1 MIKLKIKN
9 RSKLFNILVLLLVFI
24 NFNILISQVLSYRT
38 ENIPGFSTQDKVY
51 PNESVKYIFFNNII
65 FDISTDTFIDLNIEY
80 ENNIEN
86 RQIFFQINNSNPISL
101 NVTSKALMQNFGT
114 PQPPQGPRR
123 GDNQF
128 RYGYNCILRFRT
140 NTTIEHLIVS
150 SIKKSSYGL
159 NLNLIYSLA
168 LYESSQDSWVLI
180 NTIEQLNESSSEI
193 SLMGSVSS
201 LQADTEYF
209 ITFYEVTDIFDD
221 WLLVIVLIVGAVG
234 IASLAILISKKDY
247 FQYLKTRTV
256 PIEKGAHRLSLND
269 VLENENRN
277 KIIDLILKE
286 PGIHFNELLRKTEI
300 AAGNLVWHLDIL
312 ETYKVVGKKRIGNF
326 IAYFP
331 YYQKNP
337 ISNLDLRLS
346 KSKLTLEILEM
357 IEKEP
362 GLWNSI
368 ITKHFKVDHKTIQY
382 HVNKLKDLNLIQ
394 FKSEGRKKKIF
405 PNLESDYFNNKKE

>member
-1 MIKLKIKN
+1 MTKLKIN
-9 RSKLFNILVLLLVFI
+9 NNSKLFSIFILLLIFI
-24 NFNILISQVLSYRT
+24 NFNILISQVFSYRT
-38 ENIPGFSTQDKVY
+38 ENISGFSTQDKVY
-51 PNESVKYIFFNNII
+51 PNESVKYLFFNNII
-65 FDISTDTFIDLNIEY
+65 FDISTDSFIDLNIEY
-80 ENNIEN
+80 ESNIEN
-86 RQIFFQINNSNPISL
+86 RQILFQINNSNPISL
-101 NVTSKALMQNFGT
+101 NISSKTLMQNFGMT
-114 PQPPQGPRR
+114 GTPQGPRR

-128 RYGYNCILRFRT
+128 QYRYNCILRIIT
-140 NTTIEHLIVS
+140 NTTIEHLTIS
-150 SIKKSSYGL
+150 SIKGALYGL
-159 NLNLIYSLA
+159 NPNFAYSLA
-168 LYESSQDSWVLI
+168 VYESSQDSWELI
-180 NTIEQLNESSSEI
+180 DTSEELNESSSEI
-193 SLMGSVSS
+193 VLVGSISN

-209 ITFYEVTDIFDD
+209 ITFYEVTEIFSD
-221 WLLVIVLIVGAVG
+221 WLLVILLIIGGLG

-256 PIEKGAHRLSLND
+256 SIEKGAHRLSLED

-277 KIIDLILKE
+277 KIIDLILEE

-337 ISNLDLRLS
+337 ISNLDLQLS

-382 HVNKLKDLNLIQ
+382 HINKLKDLNLIN

-405 PNLESDYFNNKKE
+405 PNLESDYFNNKDT

>member
-1 MIKLKIKN
+1 MKIKN
-9 RSKLFNILVLLLVFI
+9 RSKLYSIFILLLVFI
-24 NFNILISQVLSYRT
+24 NFNFLISQVLSHRT
-38 ENIPGFSTQDKVY
+38 VIIDGFSTQDKVF
-51 PNESVKYIFFNNII
+51 PNESVKYIFDNNII
-65 FDISTDTFIDLNIEY
+65 FDISTDSFIDLNIEY

-86 RQIFFQINNSNPISL
+86 RQIFFQINNSNSISL
-101 NVTSKALMQNFGT
+101 NISSKVSMQNFGI
-114 PQPPQGPRR
+114 PQLPQGPRR

-128 RYGYNCILRFRT
+128 QYRYNCILQIKT
-140 NTTIEHLIVS
+140 NTTIEHLIIS
-150 SIKKSSYGL
+150 SVKRSIYGL
-159 NLNLIYSLA
+159 NPNSDYSLA
-168 LYESSQDSWVLI
+168 LYESSQDSWELI
-180 NTIEQLNESSSEI
+180 DTIEELNESSSEYSLAGSI
-193 SLMGSVSS
+193 SNLE
-201 LQADTEYF
+201 ADTEYYA
-209 ITFYEVTDIFDD
+209 TFFEVSDIFDN
-221 WLLVIVLIVGAVG
+221 WLLVIILIVGAIG

-247 FQYLKTRTV
+247 FQYLKTRTIQ
-256 PIEKGAHRLSLND
+256 IEKGAHRLSLED

-286 PGIHFNELLRKTEI
+286 PGVHFNELLRKTEI

-326 IAYFP
+326 VAYFP

-382 HVNKLKDLNLIQ
+382 HVNKLKDLNLIR
-394 FKSEGRKKKIF
+394 FKSDGRKRKIF

>member
-1 MIKLKIKN
+1 
-9 RSKLFNILVLLLVFI
+9 
-24 NFNILISQVLSYRT
+24 LSFRT
-38 ENIPGFSTQDKVY
+38 ENIPGFSTQDKVN
-51 PNESVKYIFFNNII
+51 PNESVRYNFFNEIV
-65 FDISTDTFIDLNIEY
+65 FDISTDSFIDLKIEY

-86 RQIFFQINNSNPISL
+86 RQIYFQINNSNPISL
-101 NVTSKALMQNFGT
+101 NITSKALMQNFGM
-114 PQPPQGPRR
+114 PESPQGPRR
-123 GDNQF
+123 GDSQF
-128 RYGYNCILRFRT
+128 RYRYNCILRIKT
-140 NTTIEHLIVS
+140 NATIDLLAIS
-150 SIKKSSYGL
+150 SYKNALYGL
-159 NLNLIYSLA
+159 NPNLDYSLA
-168 LYESSQDSWVLI
+168 LYENSQDSWLLI
-180 NTIEQLNESSSEI
+180 ETIEDLNESSSEI
-193 SLMGSVSS
+193 SLTGSVSN

-209 ITFYEVTDIFDD
+209 ITFYEITEVFDN
-221 WLLVIVLIVGAVG
+221 WAFVIVLIVVAMAIV
-234 IASLAILISKKDY
+234 SLALLISKKDY
-247 FQYLKTRTV
+247 FQYLRTRTI
-256 PIEKGAHRLSLND
+256 PIEKGAHRLSLDD

-277 KIIDLILKE
+277 KIIDLVLKE
-286 PGIHFNELLRKTEI
+286 PGIHFNELLRKTEL

-337 ISNLDLRLS
+337 ISNLDLKLS

-382 HVNKLKDLNLIQ
+382 HINKLKDLNLIN

-405 PNLESDYFNNKKE
+405 PNLESDYFNTKEA

>member
-1 MIKLKIKN
+1 
-9 RSKLFNILVLLLVFI
+9 
-24 NFNILISQVLSYRT
+24 
-38 ENIPGFSTQDKVY
+38 
-51 PNESVKYIFFNNII
+51 
-65 FDISTDTFIDLNIEY
+65 
-80 ENNIEN
+80 
-86 RQIFFQINNSNPISL
+86 
-101 NVTSKALMQNFGT
+101 MQNFGM

-123 GDNQF
+123 GDSQF
-128 RYGYNCILRFRT
+128 RYGYNCILQVRI
-140 NTTIEHLIVS
+140 NTTIEHLTIS
-150 SIKKSSYGL
+150 SIKRSTYGL
-159 NLNLIYSLA
+159 NPNLDYSLA
-168 LYESSQDSWVLI
+168 VYESSQDTWVLVD
-180 NTIEQLNESSSEI
+180 TIEELNESSSELLLTG
-193 SLMGSVSS
+193 SLSN

-209 ITFYEVTDIFDD
+209 ITFYEITEMFED
-221 WLLVIVLIVGAVG
+221 WILIIILIVGAVG
-234 IASLAILISKKDY
+234 IASLALLISKKDY

-256 PIEKGAHRLSLND
+256 PIEKGAHRLSLED

-286 PGIHFNELLRKTEI
+286 PGIHFNELLRRTEL

-337 ISNLDLRLS
+337 ISNLDLQLS

-362 GLWNSI
+362 GLWNSV

-382 HVNKLKDLNLIQ
+382 HINKLKDLGLINL
-394 FKSEGRKKKIF
+394 KSEGRKKKIF
-405 PNLESDYFNNKKE
+405 PNLDSEYFNKKDL

>member
-1 MIKLKIKN
+1 MIKLKLKN
-9 RSKLFNILVLLLVFI
+9 RSKLYSVFILLLLFI
-24 NFNILISQVLSYRT
+24 NFNFLFSQVLAHRT
-38 ENIPGFSTQDKVY
+38 EHISGFSTQDKVY
-51 PNESVKYIFFNNII
+51 PHESVKYIFDNNII
-65 FDISTDTFIDLNIEY
+65 FNISTDSFIDLSISY

-86 RQIFFQINNSNPISL
+86 RQISFQINNSNSISL
-101 NVTSKALMQNFGT
+101 NISSKVSMQNFGM
-114 PQPPQGPRR
+114 PQPPQGPKR
-123 GDNQF
+123 GDSQY
-128 RYGYNCILRFRT
+128 RYGYNCILQIKT
-140 NTTIEHLIVS
+140 NATLEHLTIS
-150 SIKKSSYGL
+150 SIKRATFGL
-159 NLNLIYSLA
+159 NPSLDYSLA
-168 LYESSQDSWVLI
+168 MYESSQDSWVLI
-180 NTIEQLNESSSEI
+180 DTIEDLNESSSEYSLTGSI
-193 SLMGSVSS
+193 SN

-209 ITFYEVTDIFDD
+209 ITFYEVTEIFDD
-221 WLLVIVLIVGAVG
+221 WLFIIVLIIGVIG
-234 IASLAILISKKDY
+234 IASLAILISKKNY

-256 PIEKGAHRLSLND
+256 PIEKGAHRLSLDD

-337 ISNLDLRLS
+337 ISNLDLQLS

-382 HVNKLKDLNLIQ
+382 HINKLKDLNLIN

-405 PNLESDYFNNKKE
+405 PNLDSDYFNKKDD